1 MGRILGRLKGV
12 DFYRRLPS
20 DLTEA
25 TLHGAGLSVL
35 AAFIMMFL
43 LIMAPSAALHWHGS
57 TGPLLQELNA
67 YLSVETTSSL
77 VVDRSAHGDLLR
89 VNFNISFPEM
99 TCEFATLDV
108 SDSLGTKR
116 LNLTKTVR
124 KLPISQDLQRQ
135 GHYIHDDRQLDIKYD
150 DLPAQKTHGNISL
163 SLRLY
168 LRIMEHHTLCGLQEN
183 DTVNYAAPLSRAD
196 FDAALEKYSIFLANF
211 YAPWCPWCQ
220 RLEPT
225 WEAVQQ
231 KVHDK
236 YPDADGRIRM
246 GKVDCTKEVEL
257 CREHLITGFPSI
269 RVFRK
274 GHDEI
279 STPFGREHEAYRGDR
294 TEESLLAFADTL
306 APTAGQPHYYIRGVN
321 RVAKSTGCA
330 LSGFVL
336 VKKSALCWVRSL
348 HSLQLLCSPARA
360 NVYGEETWFRDFP
373 SYMLNQGRLEA
384 YKSSRAHCLLQ
395 VPGTLHFVAKAP
407 GHSFDHSAMNLSH
420 SVGYFYFGNKPSPR
434 RRKALEK
441 YHPLGLTENWSDKLA
456 STDFYSPNQL
466 ATFEHHMQ
474 ARAPRLPAATSD
486 CVVLTSIEP
495 RHHNSEAR
503 FDAYEYTVHSHMYNP
518 EFEQTPSAKFS
529 YDMSPVQIVVTE
541 KPKALYHF
549 ITTLCAIIGGVFTVA
564 GILDGVVNAGV
575 GLRKKLDLGKQG

>member
-1 MGRILGRLKGV
+1 M

-43 LIMAPSAALHWHGS
+43 LIM
-57 TGPLLQELNA
+57 ELNA

-150 DLPAQKTHGNISL
+150 DLPA
-163 SLRLY
+163 
-168 LRIMEHHTLCGLQEN
+168 EN

-336 VKKSALCWVRSL
+336 VKK
-348 HSLQLLCSPARA
+348 
-360 NVYGEETWFRDFP
+360 
-373 SYMLNQGRLEA
+373 
-384 YKSSRAHCLLQ
+384 

-474 ARAPRLPAATSD
+474 
-486 CVVLTSIEP
+486 VVLTSIEP